1 MFQVGDLISAMG
13 LEQYVNKFLTE
24 QISGEILME
33 CDDDVLKDEI
43 GITSK
48 IHRIRLLKVISGQHS
63 AKGILEK
70 KKRSA

>member
-1 MFQVGDLISAMG
+1 MELD
-13 LEQYVNKFLTE
+13 QYVNKFLTE

-70 KKRSA
+70 KKRSAYICSTIL